1 MQIGVFL
8 GISLFFTTLW
18 GDWIDIE
25 SWSQDF
31 VLETKKID
39 IPGYPEAF
47 NPSIVRWEEGFL
59 LSFRVIPNPKK
70 PFVSRIGLV
79 RLNADFSAVGE
90 SELLDTRLDKEKPFH
105 AEDGR
110 LIKVQEKLYL
120 LYVDCCDERPTDRGV
135 RMYLAEVIFDG
146 IHFALKNP
154 ECFRSFPGAFQ
165 KKREKN
171 WVPFEYE
178 DQLLLAYSINP
189 HRIFQAEIG
198 MSSCSFV
205 AESAKRISWDWGI
218 LRGGTPG
225 LKVGDEYLAFFHSSI
240 PMASLHSE
248 GKVIPHYFM
257 GAYTYAKEPPFELT
271 RISPMPIVGKR
282 FYQGPSYSPYWNLN
296 RVVFP
301 GGYVFDEHNIW
312 VVFGRQD
319 HETWVVCLDRER
331 LFLSLLPVLPVDKGA
346 VDRH

>member
-1 MQIGVFL
+1 MKTGVFF
-8 GISLFFTTLW
+8 GGCLFFSTLW
-18 GDWIDIE
+18 GHGIDIE
-25 SWSQDF
+25 SWRQDF

-59 LSFRVIPNPKK
+59 LSFRVIPNPKE
-70 PFVSRIGLV
+70 PFISRIGLV
-79 RLNADFSAVGE
+79 RLNADFSPTGE
-90 SELLDTRLDKEKPFH
+90 VDLLDTRIDEKIPFH

-110 LIKVQEKLYL
+110 LIQVGEKLYL
-120 LYVDCCDERPTDRGV
+120 LYVDCCDERPTNRGV
-135 RMYLAEVIFDG
+135 RMHLAEVIFDG
-146 IHFALKNP
+146 SHFSLTNL
-154 ECFRSFPGAFQ
+154 ECLSSFPGASQ

-178 DQLLLAYSINP
+178 DQLFLSYSIDP
-189 HRIFQAEIG
+189 HRVFHADIG
-198 MSSCSFV
+198 KSCCSFV
-205 AESAKRISWDWGI
+205 GESKGKISWDWGI

-225 LKVGDEYLAFFHSSI
+225 VKIGNEYLAFFHSSI
-240 PMASLHSE
+240 PMASLHSNGE
-248 GKVIPHYFM
+248 VISHYFM
-257 GAYTYAKEPPFELT
+257 GAYTYAGEPPFTLT
-271 RISPMPIVGKR
+271 RISPMPIVGEN

-301 GGYVFDEHNIW
+301 GGYVFDKHKIW

-331 LFLSLLPVLPVDKGA
+331 LFLSLMPVLPVDKGA